1 VHFVHQDD
9 NGYYWF
15 CTDAGISRYNGY
27 EFTNFTTADG
37 LTNNVV
43 FKCFEDWDG
52 NLWFTC
58 IDGSITIYNQT
69 RKEFTKYENSDWL
82 RSKYS
87 LQKWTHHIGFR
98 EKTKEVWFFML
109 RNLQRGSAIYSVDKN
124 GQRDSTIIS
133 DFRFKVHSKFDNF
146 HIIKF
151 RRVMTFGFFVPV
163 LEASL
168 PLGLNYKQIIDASN
182 GASTDRL
189 IHYRSLVSE
198 AEDTYNSLMVSSK
211 DGYRVI
217 DIRDLVYLK
226 SESGSYCVMYFTDG
240 SKEVVSKPLNYFEAL
255 LPADR
260 FYRIYRSHLVNL
272 KKVKSFNAKSSTV
285 KLSVGIE
292 LVVSIRKKA
301 DFRKKMSN

>member
-1 VHFVHQDD
+1 MKTTLRVIFIFVLSVLGCRNVYAQNSIKHFTIEDGLPSNEVHFVHQDD

-168 PLGLNYKQIIDASN
+168 PLGLNYKQII
-182 GASTDRL
+182 
-189 IHYRSLVSE
+189 E
-198 AEDTYNSLMVSSK
+198 F
-211 DGYRVI
+211 
-217 DIRDLVYLK
+217 YLNIIFQK
-226 SESGSYCVMYFTDG
+226 SM
-240 SKEVVSKPLNYFEAL
+240 P
-255 LPADR
+255 
-260 FYRIYRSHLVNL
+260 I
-272 KKVKSFNAKSSTV
+272 
-285 KLSVGIE
+285 
-292 LVVSIRKKA
+292 
-301 DFRKKMSN
+301 